1 MHRLAQINMV
11 LIGTTHP
18 GNIGAA
24 ARAIKVMGL
33 ERLSLVNPENYP
45 SPEARAR
52 ASGADDVLSEAP
64 VYGDLDGAIG
74 DAQLVFGTSSRS
86 RGMKIPMLDMRQAA
100 DKMSVA
106 IKQNQQVAMLFGK
119 ERYGLTNEEIQR
131 CHYLVKYPANPEYP
145 SLNLAAAV
153 QLAAY
158 EIRMQCGD
166 FVQGDKVPP
175 LEKNP
180 LQICNAEKMQSFYQH
195 LFSTMEALGFLSH
208 DNHASMTEKFR
219 MMFNRMEIETHEMD
233 MLRGFLSAINK
244 NLKKWRQ

>member
-1 MHRLAQINMV
+1 MNRLKQINMV

-33 ERLSLVNPENYP
+33 NRLSLVSPESYP

-52 ASGADDVLSEAP
+52 ASGADDLLSEAK
-64 VYGDLDGAIG
+64 VYSELGEAIH
-74 DAQLVFGTSSRS
+74 DSQIVFGTSSRS
-86 RGMKIPMLDMRQAA
+86 RGMKIPMLDMRHAA
-100 DKMSVA
+100 AKMIA
-106 IKQNQQVAMLFGK
+106 ATDQGLQVAMLFGK
-119 ERYGLTNEEIQR
+119 ERYGLTNDEMQR

-158 EIRMQCGD
+158 ELRMQCMDSEQVMDNG
-166 FVQGDKVPP
+166 
-175 LEKNP
+175 LKNNSSVN
-180 LQICNAEKMQSFYQH
+180 LCNADQMQSYYQH
-195 LFSTMEALGFLSH
+195 LFSTMESLEFLNS
-208 DNHASMTEKFR
+208 DNYASMTEKFR
-219 MMFNRMEIETHEMD
+219 MMFNRMAIERHEMD

-244 NLKKWRQ
+244 NIKK

>member
-1 MHRLAQINMV
+1 MQRLAQINMV

-33 ERLSLVNPENYP
+33 NRLSLLNPETYP

-52 ASGADDVLSEAP
+52 ASGADDVLNVATVHDSLTA
-64 VYGDLDGAIG
+64 AIG

-86 RGMKIPMLDMRQAA
+86 RGMKIPTIDMRQAA
-100 DKMSVA
+100 EKMITGA
-106 IKQNQQVAMLFGK
+106 DQGLQVAMLFGK
-119 ERYGLTNEEIQR
+119 ERYGLTNEEMQR

-158 EIRMQCGD
+158 ELRMACLANQENNQESTESTALDLCD
-166 FVQGDKVPP
+166 
-175 LEKNP
+175 
-180 LQICNAEKMQSFYQH
+180 AEKMNSFYRH
-195 LFSTMEALGFLSH
+195 LFMTMEQLGFLNP
-208 DNHASMTEKFR
+208 DNTASMSEKFR
-219 MMFNRMEIETHEMD
+219 MMFNRMHPETHEMD
-233 MLRGFLSAINK
+233 MLRGFLSAVNK
-244 NLKKWRQ
+244 NLKK

>member
-33 ERLSLVNPENYP
+33 NRLSLVNPDNYP

-52 ASGADDVLSEAP
+52 ASGADDVLSESR
-64 VYGDLDGAIG
+64 VHSTLDDAIG

-86 RGMKIPMLDMRQAA
+86 RGMNIPMIDMRESAE
-100 DKMSVA
+100 KMMSA
-106 IKQNQQVAMLFGK
+106 IGQGQQVAMLFGK
-119 ERYGLTNEEIQR
+119 ERYGLTNEEMQR

-158 EIRMQCGD
+158 ELRMQSLLSQPD
-166 FVQGDKVPP
+166 TPP
-175 LEKNP
+175 IADQVGPQLCDAK
-180 LQICNAEKMQSFYQH
+180 KMQSFYQH
-195 LFSTMEALGFLSH
+195 LFTTMQQLDFLNAENS
-208 DNHASMTEKFR
+208 ASMTEKFR
-219 MMFNRMEIETHEMD
+219 MMFNRMNIETHEMD
-233 MLRGFLSAINK
+233 MLRGFLSSVSK
-244 NLKKWRQ
+244 NLKK